1 MWDAVINVLGIVHED
16 GRNPSKAAGLMQIM
30 ESFNFVFI
38 LKMMLKV
45 FRITNEL
52 SLVLQ
57 RKDQNIIQAMSL
69 LVDVKARLINLR
81 MGSWELLF
89 AEVKIFCDAN
99 KILVPNMDEAIPR
112 WGRSRRDGIT
122 ITQDHHY
129 RVDTFFAA
137 IDAITIEMDHRFNE
151 VFSELLVCFSCLD
164 PRDSFSKFNVD
175 KIARLTEIYDN
186 DFSIADRATI
196 RDQLETFILHVRRID
211 DFIVY
216 HDLGSLAMKMVENER
231 HIVFPLVY
239 RLIELALLLPV
250 ATASVGRVFSAMNII
265 KTDLRNKI
273 SDDWLNDLMVC
284 YIEREIFKGLNRDK
298 IKKRF
303 QVMKSRR
310 MKLPHS
316 PNRN

>member
-1 MWDAVINVLGIVHED
+1 M
-16 GRNPSKAAGLMQIM
+16 
-30 ESFNFVFI
+30 
-38 LKMMLKV
+38 
-45 FRITNEL
+45 
-52 SLVLQ
+52 
-57 RKDQNIIQAMSL
+57 
-69 LVDVKARLINLR
+69 
-81 MGSWELLF
+81 
-89 AEVKIFCDAN
+89 
-99 KILVPNMDEAIPR
+99 
-112 WGRSRRDGIT
+112 
-122 ITQDHHY
+122 
-129 RVDTFFAA
+129 
-137 IDAITIEMDHRFNE
+137 
-151 VFSELLVCFSCLD
+151 
-164 PRDSFSKFNVD
+164 
-175 KIARLTEIYDN
+175 
-186 DFSIADRATI
+186 
-196 RDQLETFILHVRRID
+196 RRID

-250 ATASVGRVFSAMNII
+250 ATASVERVFSAMNII